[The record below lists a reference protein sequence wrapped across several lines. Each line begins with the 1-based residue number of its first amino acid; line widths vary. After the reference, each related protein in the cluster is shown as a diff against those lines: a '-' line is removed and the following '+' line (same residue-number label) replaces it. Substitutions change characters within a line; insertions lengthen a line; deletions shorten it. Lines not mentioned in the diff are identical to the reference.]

1 MEFCGFCTMK
11 VKKGWNYCPKCGKA
25 LKKAEVTFLAVY
37 EAWEE
42 RYKTKIS
49 HSTLNC
55 YRAANKYFK
64 PLFGKAFCQID
75 LADLQKCVD
84 ECGRRKR
91 TRENMKALGG
101 LLYKYALPRHLSDMN
116 YAIYLETG
124 ENDKESH
131 PPFTAEQIERIRISV
146 GQVAYAEEI
155 YVLIYTGFRPT
166 ELFGLRRTD
175 YREIGGAACLVGGCK
190 TKAGR
195 DRVVTVSPRIHKI
208 IEGRVR
214 QGTSEWIFPDSK
226 GNRMDVKTFR
236 VKCFY
241 PALEA
246 MGIQPRP
253 IPGTQAQYVPYS
265 CRHTFSNLLKNVS
278 GSDRDKADLMG
289 HAEYRTTVRM
299 YQSAEI
305 MAKKAITDKL

>member
-116 YAIYLETG
+116 YAMFLETG
-124 ENDKESH
+124 MNDKKTH
-131 PPFTAEQIERIRISV
+131 PAFSPEQIEIIRGAMGRI
-146 GQVAYAEEI
+146 AYAEEI
-155 YVLIYTGFRPT
+155 YVLIYTGFRPA
-166 ELFGLRRTD
+166 ELFGLQKSA
-175 YREIGGAACLVGGCK
+175 YQEINGVECLVGGIK
-190 TKAGR
+190 TEAGKN
-195 DRVVTVSPRIHKI
+195 RVVTLSPKVRSI
-208 IEGRVR
+208 IQARLKRESV
-214 QGTSEWIFPDSK
+214 WLFPNPK
-226 GNRMDVKTFR
+226 GGKMSVKAFR
-236 VKCFY
+236 EKCFY

-246 MGIQPRP
+246 MGIQRCPAE
-253 IPGTQAQYVPYS
+253 GAQPLYVPYS

-289 HAEYRTTVRM
+289 HRDYVTTKRI

-305 MAKKAITDKL
+305 LAKKAITDRI